1 MIRKVLLSTVAI
13 VAVSASAF
21 AADLPSRRAPP
32 VYVPPVV
39 PLFSWTGFYVGGDV
53 GYAFGRD
60 SVRQVAAPLGAGP
73 DVFYNTGTPNGTSGG
88 AHIGYNFST
97 QSLPVLGQ
105 LAGGFSSL
113 PFIGGFGGAGGVVGV
128 EGDVQGTDYRSAQTF
143 GAAVFTTR
151 NQINGSARGRIGIA
165 VDRALFFAT
174 GGAAFA
180 QFQNTYAFPTFAGG
194 YQNLTHTRIGWT
206 VGGGME
212 YAITTQFS
220 LRAEYRYTD
229 YGRYTDV
236 PTFNVAAPASTFS
249 HHDTVQRVTVGFSY
263 KFDTPVAAPVVAR
276 Y

>member
-13 VAVSASAF
+13 VAISGTAF

-32 VYVPPVV
+32 VYVPPPV
-39 PLFSWTGFYVGGDV
+39 PVFTWTGFYIGGDI
-53 GYAFGRD
+53 GYGFGKD
-60 SVRQVAAPLGAGP
+60 TATSVGAG
-73 DVFYNTGTPNGTSGG
+73 GGG
-88 AHIGYNFST
+88 AVTYLVGKHDGVIGGGHIGYNFST
-97 QSLPVLGQ
+97 QSLPILGQ
-105 LAGGFSSL
+105 FAGGLSGL

-143 GAAVFTTR
+143 GAYTATTR

-180 QFQNTYAFPTFAGG
+180 QFQNTYAAPVFFGG
-194 YQNLTHTRIGWT
+194 YQNITHTKVGYT
-206 VGGGME
+206 VGGGIE

-236 PTFNVAAPASTFS
+236 PTFAVGAPNSTFT
-249 HHDTVQRVTVGFSY
+249 HRDTVQRVTVGFSY

>member
-1 MIRKVLLSTVAI
+1 MIRKLLLSSVAI
-13 VAVSASAF
+13 AAVSTSAF

-39 PLFSWTGFYVGGDV
+39 PLFSWTGFYIGGDA

-73 DVFYNTGTPNGTSGG
+73 DVFYNTGTPNGTTGG

-105 LAGGFSSL
+105 FAGGLSSL

-143 GAAVFTTR
+143 GAFTATTR

-180 QFQNTYAFPTFAGG
+180 QFQNTYAAPVFTGG
-194 YQNLTHTRIGWT
+194 YQNLTHTKVGYT
-206 VGGGME
+206 VGGGIE

-236 PTFNVAAPASTFS
+236 PFTPAPVGSTFV